1 VQQVQEQVS
10 EIIDTSSS
18 KELPDSFV
26 DDGEKE
32 DDAPELEQVDI
43 EEVRNKRKI
52 EWLERLQQQEAEQTQ
67 KTE

>member
-1 VQQVQEQVS
+1 VQEQVS

-18 KELPDSFV
+18 KELPDSVV
-26 DDGEKE
+26 DDDEKE

-43 EEVRNKRKI
+43 EEERDKRKI

>member
-1 VQQVQEQVS
+1 VQEQVS

-18 KELPDSFV
+18 KKLPDSV
-26 DDGEKE
+26 ADDDEKE

-43 EEVRNKRKI
+43 EEERDKRKI

>member
-43 EEVRNKRKI
+43 EEERDKRKI